1 MGKDVLELGEY
12 DTPVQKLHEEHGVSE
27 APHYV
32 DVAGHE
38 LDACVPGRAHLSGR
52 LECIVHTTRLLWLLF
67 LQRVQSRRL
76 CTMKRLPVP
85 QQPRL
90 LSDTPV
96 GDLVTRTCDCLRTG
110 SCTMGS

>member
-27 APHYV
+27 APHCV

-52 LECIVHTTRLLWLLF
+52 LECIVHTTV
-67 LQRVQSRRL
+67 QRFNHSGSYTTQQRDRSR
-76 CTMKRLPVP
+76 
-85 QQPRL
+85 
-90 LSDTPV
+90 
-96 GDLVTRTCDCLRTG
+96 
-110 SCTMGS
+110 